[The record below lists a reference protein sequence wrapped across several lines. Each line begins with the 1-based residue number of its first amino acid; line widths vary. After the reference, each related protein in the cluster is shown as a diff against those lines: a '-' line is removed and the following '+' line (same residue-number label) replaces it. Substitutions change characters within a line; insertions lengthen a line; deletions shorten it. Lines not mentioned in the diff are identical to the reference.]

1 MKTKSLFLLVM
12 LLLAGYNAASAQ
24 KQKKEKKIKLITVS
38 FKYTFIHAGE
48 GTDINTRLK
57 IYVDGIVKGVSLE
70 KMETEANA
78 VTIEIPAG
86 NHKLRAVIETQYE
99 GGWEEH
105 IIANEYSIDC
115 VYLSDMEFNNH
126 VRVEL
131 IFDLEKGTIVKNE
144 QTKPT
149 TFSSPF

>member
-1 MKTKSLFLLVM
+1 MPKS
-12 LLLAGYNAASAQ
+12 
-24 KQKKEKKIKLITVS
+24 KKKKKIKLITVS
-38 FKYTFIHAGE
+38 FKYTFIHASE
-48 GTDINTRLK
+48 GKTINTRLK
-57 IYVDGIVKGVSLE
+57 VYVDGVSKAVSLE

-86 NHKLRAVIETQYE
+86 VHKLRAVIETQYE
-99 GGWEEH
+99 EGWEEH
-105 IIANEYSIDC
+105 TIANEYSIDC
-115 VYLSDMEFNNH
+115 VYLSEMEFNNH

-131 IFDLEKGTIVKNE
+131 LFDLEKGTIVKNE